1 MKIEKKADRKKVKMD
16 VEVEVESE
24 NSLLVVSKSS
34 KKTNCIFRILALVAL
49 LAFSGL
55 GTGFS
60 LLCYDK
66 FRIKE
71 IGKQKVFFKST
82 KLCFKPEVF
91 YML

>member
-1 MKIEKKADRKKVKMD
+1 MD
-16 VEVEVESE
+16 VESE
-24 NSLLVVSKSS
+24 NSLVASRSC
-34 KKTNCIFRILALVAL
+34 KKAKCCSIFQIITSTL
-49 LAFSGL
+49 LITAL

-71 IGKQKVFFKST
+71 IGKQKVFFFKSS

>member
-1 MKIEKKADRKKVKMD
+1 MD

-55 GTGFS
+55 GIGFS

-66 FRIKE
+66 FSNKG
-71 IGKQKVFFKST
+71 IGMYVKVFLNAIQRQENTNKIHQT
-82 KLCFKPEVF
+82 
-91 YML
+91 ML